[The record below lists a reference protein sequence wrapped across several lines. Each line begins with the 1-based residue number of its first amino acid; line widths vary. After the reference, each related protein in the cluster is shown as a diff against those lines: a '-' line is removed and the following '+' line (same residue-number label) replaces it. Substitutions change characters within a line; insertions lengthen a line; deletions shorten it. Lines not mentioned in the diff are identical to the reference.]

1 MDKRRG
7 LNYMKDVNM
16 GFMSKEAKEL
26 RDLEKKVAVMR
37 QAMELAELERQGIP
51 TRKALKVI
59 RADRYNQ
66 AFNQRAA
73 SATQREI
80 DKDILI
86 EQLLAA
92 KEQAATTSSGQRFAM
107 PETVLELLAG
117 VGGGALIGAL
127 ANELLDEDPEPR
139 QLNR

>member
-16 GFMSKEAKEL
+16 GFMSKEAREL

-37 QAMELAELERQGIP
+37 EAMQLAELERQGIP

-66 AFNQRAA
+66 ASNHRAA
-73 SATQREI
+73 SGTQREI

-92 KEQAATTSSGQRFAM
+92 KEQAATTSSGQRLAM
-107 PETVLELLAG
+107 PATVLELLAG

-127 ANELLDEDPEPR
+127 ADDLLEEDSEPR

>member
-7 LNYMKDVNM
+7 LNYGDVNL

-26 RDLEKKVAVMR
+26 RDLETKVSVMR
-37 QAMELAELERQGIP
+37 EAMQLAELERQGIP
-51 TRKALKVI
+51 TQKALKVI
-59 RADRYNQ
+59 RANRYNQ

-73 SATQREI
+73 SPTQREI

-107 PETVLELLAG
+107 PETVLELLAA
-117 VGGGALIGAL
+117 VGGGALAGAL